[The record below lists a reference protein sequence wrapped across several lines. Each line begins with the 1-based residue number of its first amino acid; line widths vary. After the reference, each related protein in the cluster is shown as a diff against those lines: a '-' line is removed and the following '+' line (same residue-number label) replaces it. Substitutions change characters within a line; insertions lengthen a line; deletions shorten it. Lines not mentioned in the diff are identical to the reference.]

1 MKITNLRL
9 INFRNYTLTELNFP
23 AMINVFF
30 GANAQ
35 GKTNLLESIYY
46 GALGLS
52 HRTSNE
58 EELVRFQCRRSGGA
72 GAICERRGYASQLYR

>member
-30 GANAQ
+30 WG
-35 GKTNLLESIYY
+35 
-46 GALGLS
+46 
-52 HRTSNE
+52 
-58 EELVRFQCRRSGGA
+58 
-72 GAICERRGYASQLYR
+72 